1 MIKVKTI
8 LLTLITVLFLF
19 QTPYAEPINENDQN
33 SESINENNQD
43 YKKLEDLKRELK
55 EERKVIDQQRLEQI
69 KLKELE
75 KNKDKNDTEV
85 TPDTTNSKE
94 NKTPKKTQD
103 NIVPSLI
110 VRLRGKHS
118 TKYLCEYNFTV
129 KNNNTEN
136 SVSNVM
142 IEDYN
147 TLLKKPSLKVRPGET
162 INLEFSRKPEKLTTY
177 IYGENNNEEISL
189 KKGSFKVPTLDK
201 KIILIIEG
209 TYDNGYV
216 KYAIVLDIR
225 N

>member
-43 YKKLEDLKRELK
+43 YKKLEDLKRE
-55 EERKVIDQQRLEQI
+55 
-69 KLKELE
+69 LKELE

-136 SVSNVM
+136 SVSNVI